1 MNIIIDSQIKVLN
14 PNKEILDYCKKE
26 LTVKNPEIQRK
37 QAMGFWIG
45 NLPKE
50 IKMYSKNGN
59 DLILPIGC
67 IDDVWHIH
75 PFQEDYIINFGKHE
89 KINFP
94 ENILK
99 PYDYQEKAI
108 QEMIK
113 SKRGILNARCG
124 AGKSIMAIEIIR
136 RIGYKALIICHTTEL
151 LNQFKDYLVKD
162 LGMQKGDYGIIAAGK
177 VEIGKYITIAL
188 RQTLVN
194 IDLLNYKNEWGTIIV
209 DECVSGDTEI
219 LTENGFVRFD
229 ELKKN
234 VKVAQFN
241 NDRTIN
247 FVKPLRY
254 IEKQC
259 ESYISFKN
267 KDTELFFSENHD
279 IVYSNSQNKL
289 LKRKASEYL
298 KNSFSED
305 ILVNSGTVADDANQ
319 KLTSLDKIGIMLQ
332 ADGCVYYKGKE
343 KTTWKLEFSKE
354 RKINEFKKLCKEAG
368 IEFKEY
374 KTRKFEKENWNV
386 SHKFTIKLPNKDY
399 KILSN
404 FLEIPRNIDYA
415 KDIINEISKWDAY
428 WREDETLEYDCTVY
442 ENVKFLSTVA
452 FLANI
457 KCSKII
463 KINKKTQKHKTIYRL
478 YLYKKNK
485 IRYGKFK
492 KQRINENKKMYC
504 VEVPSNMIICKKDD
518 FIFVTG
524 NCHNI
529 AGNVTYVSQY
539 QKILSKLVAE
549 YRFGL
554 TATAFRG
561 DGLSKC
567 MFALTNKV
575 KHTIDEEEIADKII
589 KAQIKPIYTDYEIP
603 YECQKTDGTLDYTK
617 MPTCLAEDKERNKLI
632 LNLLKENK
640 ENYCLILSDRL
651 VGLKLLKEQL
661 GEGLLIDGS
670 QTSKKAK
677 KEREEAIEKMRKKEE
692 HYLFATLQLAREG
705 LDIKPLNRLFLI
717 APSKNKRSINSV
729 SWKNRKKRYK

>member
-1 MNIIIDSQIKVLN
+1 MNITIDSQIKITN
-14 PNKEILDYCKKE
+14 PTTEIINYCKKE
-26 LTVKNPEIQRK
+26 LIIANPEIQKK
-37 QAMGFWIG
+37 QAMGFWVG
-45 NLPKE
+45 NIPKE
-50 IKMYSKNGN
+50 IRMFSKNGN

-67 IDDVWHIH
+67 IDDIWHIH
-75 PFQEDYIINFGKHE
+75 PFQKDYNINFGKHE

-108 QEMIK
+108 QAMIK

-177 VEIGKYITIAL
+177 VEIGEYITIAL

-209 DECVSGDTEI
+209 DE
-219 LTENGFVRFD
+219 
-229 ELKKN
+229 
-234 VKVAQFN
+234 
-241 NDRTIN
+241 
-247 FVKPLRY
+247 
-254 IEKQC
+254 
-259 ESYISFKN
+259 
-267 KDTELFFSENHD
+267 
-279 IVYSNSQNKL
+279 
-289 LKRKASEYL
+289 
-298 KNSFSED
+298 
-305 ILVNSGTVADDANQ
+305 
-319 KLTSLDKIGIMLQ
+319 
-332 ADGCVYYKGKE
+332 
-343 KTTWKLEFSKE
+343 
-354 RKINEFKKLCKEAG
+354 
-368 IEFKEY
+368 
-374 KTRKFEKENWNV
+374 
-386 SHKFTIKLPNKDY
+386 
-399 KILSN
+399 
-404 FLEIPRNIDYA
+404 
-415 KDIINEISKWDAY
+415 
-428 WREDETLEYDCTVY
+428 
-442 ENVKFLSTVA
+442 
-452 FLANI
+452 
-457 KCSKII
+457 
-463 KINKKTQKHKTIYRL
+463 
-478 YLYKKNK
+478 
-485 IRYGKFK
+485 
-492 KQRINENKKMYC
+492 
-504 VEVPSNMIICKKDD
+504 
-518 FIFVTG
+518 
-524 NCHNI
+524 CHNI

-561 DGLSKC
+561 DGLTKC

-575 KHTIDEEEIADKII
+575 KYIIDENEIADKII
-589 KAQIKPIYTDYEIP
+589 KAQIKPICTTYEIP

-651 VGLKLLKEQL
+651 AGLKLLQKQL

-717 APSKNKRSINSV
+717 APSKNKRSINSS
-729 SWKNRKKRYK
+729 SWKNRKKRHKQRNTNSL

>member
-67 IDDVWHIH
+67 IDDVWHIY

-108 QEMIK
+108 QAMIK

-124 AGKSIMAIEIIR
+124 SGKSIMAIEIIR

-209 DECVSGDTEI
+209 DE
-219 LTENGFVRFD
+219 
-229 ELKKN
+229 
-234 VKVAQFN
+234 
-241 NDRTIN
+241 
-247 FVKPLRY
+247 
-254 IEKQC
+254 
-259 ESYISFKN
+259 
-267 KDTELFFSENHD
+267 
-279 IVYSNSQNKL
+279 
-289 LKRKASEYL
+289 
-298 KNSFSED
+298 
-305 ILVNSGTVADDANQ
+305 
-319 KLTSLDKIGIMLQ
+319 
-332 ADGCVYYKGKE
+332 
-343 KTTWKLEFSKE
+343 
-354 RKINEFKKLCKEAG
+354 
-368 IEFKEY
+368 
-374 KTRKFEKENWNV
+374 
-386 SHKFTIKLPNKDY
+386 
-399 KILSN
+399 
-404 FLEIPRNIDYA
+404 
-415 KDIINEISKWDAY
+415 
-428 WREDETLEYDCTVY
+428 
-442 ENVKFLSTVA
+442 
-452 FLANI
+452 
-457 KCSKII
+457 
-463 KINKKTQKHKTIYRL
+463 
-478 YLYKKNK
+478 
-485 IRYGKFK
+485 
-492 KQRINENKKMYC
+492 
-504 VEVPSNMIICKKDD
+504 
-518 FIFVTG
+518 
-524 NCHNI
+524 CHNI

-677 KEREEAIEKMRKKEE
+677 KEREEAIEKMRRKEE

-729 SWKNRKKRYK
+729 SWKNRKKRYKQRNTNSL